1 MCLLRYAGFVEI
13 GPLPELPRSA
23 ADIHYGFLTPPVTVP
38 GETAA
43 TQTHTAG
50 PPDRRDLSDPARSA
64 LQRAPVREDGARKG
78 SEISARQ
85 DRPMLVLIVFAFVA
99 GAATAVSPCVL
110 PVLPVALSAGV
121 TGGHRR
127 PLGVVTGLALS
138 FTFATVALV
147 YVISAL
153 GLPDSLLRTLA
164 ILALI
169 GFGVCLLVP
178 WLGDRLEARLSRLGP
193 MGGIGSGAAVAS
205 VTGTDPATGTGAATA
220 TATGM
225 DPATGTGAATTGTG
239 AGADRGDARGREGF
253 WSGMLVGGGLGFVYA
268 PCAGPIL
275 AGVITVS
282 ASQTFTAGRLAVALA
297 YGVGS
302 AVVLYA
308 LMLGGRRLTGRL
320 ARRSGRFQMAM
331 GAVMVLIALAML
343 GNYDTRFET
352 SIATHLPAFLT
363 DPTKNL
369 ETSHAATV
377 QLAAL
382 RGRKARQAA
391 GLREADA
398 GLKLPYL
405 GRAPEFK
412 ETQDWFNTGVGGHSN
427 PPLTLAGL
435 RGHVVLVDFWTYT
448 CINCIRTLPYLN
460 AWYAKYHSEGFDI
473 VGVHTPEFPFEHS
486 ASNVAAAIEQ
496 NGIHYPVVQDNDYG
510 TWNAYN
516 NQYWPAEYLIDAQG
530 NIRLEDFGEGEYA
543 TKERAIRSL
552 LVEAGAAS
560 LSGPTHV
567 HALAPSEAELTPE
580 SYIGTERGE
589 RFTNGPLT
597 AGVHDYGALPAQ
609 PPPLSG
615 LRLAGR
621 LRVGAWG
628 ATAMSGE
635 AAVQLRFR
643 ARRVYLVMGAPAR
656 PGSPGHPRPVRVLL
670 DGRPIPQSLAGT
682 SVHDGTAVVQFQDVY
697 NLVNLP
703 SVQTHT
709 LTVEPAQGASIYDF
723 TFG

>member
-1 MCLLRYAGFVEI
+1 
-13 GPLPELPRSA
+13 
-23 ADIHYGFLTPPVTVP
+23 
-38 GETAA
+38 
-43 TQTHTAG
+43 
-50 PPDRRDLSDPARSA
+50 
-64 LQRAPVREDGARKG
+64 
-78 SEISARQ
+78 
-85 DRPMLVLIVFAFVA
+85 MLVLIVFAFVA

-121 TGGHRR
+121 TGGRRR
-127 PLGVVTGLALS
+127 PLGVVSGLALS

-169 GFGVCLLVP
+169 GFGICLLVP

-193 MGGIGSGAAVAS
+193 SGGVS
-205 VTGTDPATGTGAATA
+205 
-220 TATGM
+220 
-225 DPATGTGAATTGTG
+225 
-239 AGADRGDARGREGF
+239 AGARERDGF
-253 WSGMLVGGGLGFVYA
+253 WSGMLVGVGLGFVYA

-297 YGVGS
+297 YGIGS

-308 LMLGGRRLTGRL
+308 LMLGGRRLTGPL
-320 ARRSGRFQMAM
+320 ARRSARFQMAM

-343 GNYDTRFET
+343 RNYDTRFET
-352 SIATHLPAFLT
+352 AIASDLPSLLT
-363 DPTKNL
+363 DPTKGL
-369 ETSHAATV
+369 ESSHDATV

-382 RGRKARQAA
+382 RGHKARQAA

-398 GLKLPYL
+398 GLTLPVL
-405 GRAPEFK
+405 GQAPEFVD
-412 ETQDWFNTGVGGHSN
+412 TQKWFNTPGGA
-427 PPLTLAGL
+427 PVPLASL

-448 CINCIRTLPYLN
+448 CINCIRTLPYVN
-460 AWYAKYHSEGFDI
+460 AWYAKYHPKGFEVI
-473 VGVHTPEFPFEHS
+473 GVHTPEFPFEHS
-486 ASNVAAAIEQ
+486 AANVAAAIAQ
-496 NGIHYPVVQDNDYG
+496 NGVHYPVVQDNEYG

-530 NIRLEDFGEGEYA
+530 RIRLTDFGEGEYGA
-543 TKERAIRSL
+543 KERAIRSL
-552 LVEAGAAS
+552 LVEAGAAG
-560 LSGPTHV
+560 LGGATHV
-567 HALAPSEAELTPE
+567 HALQPPEAEITPE
-580 SYIGTERGE
+580 SYLGTERAE
-589 RFTNGPLT
+589 RFTNGPIA

-609 PPPLSG
+609 PPPLSNLRFAG
-615 LRLAGR
+615 L

-628 ATAMSGE
+628 VTALNDA
-635 AAVQLRFR
+635 AAVQLRFT
-643 ARRVYLVMGAPAR
+643 ARRVYLVMGAPTH
-656 PGSPGHPRPVRVLL
+656 PGSSGRPRPVRVLL

-682 SVHDGTAVVQFQDVY
+682 DVHSGTAEVQLQDVY

-709 LTVEPAQGASIYDF
+709 LTVEPAPGASIYDF

>member
-1 MCLLRYAGFVEI
+1 
-13 GPLPELPRSA
+13 
-23 ADIHYGFLTPPVTVP
+23 
-38 GETAA
+38 
-43 TQTHTAG
+43 
-50 PPDRRDLSDPARSA
+50 
-64 LQRAPVREDGARKG
+64 
-78 SEISARQ
+78 
-85 DRPMLVLIVFAFVA
+85 MLVLVVFAFVA

-121 TGGHRR
+121 TGGRRR
-127 PLGVVTGLALS
+127 PLGVVSGLALS

-164 ILALI
+164 ILALV

-193 MGGIGSGAAVAS
+193 SGGVGV
-205 VTGTDPATGTGAATA
+205 GTDSQGRP
-220 TATGM
+220 
-225 DPATGTGAATTGTG
+225 
-239 AGADRGDARGREGF
+239 REGF

-282 ASQTFTAGRLAVALA
+282 ASQSFTAARLAVAFA
-297 YGVGS
+297 YGIGS

-320 ARRSGRFQMAM
+320 ARRSPRFQMAM
-331 GAVMVLIALAML
+331 GAVMVFIAFAML
-343 GNYDTRFET
+343 RNYDTRFET
-352 SIATHLPAFLT
+352 AIASDLPAFLT
-363 DPTKNL
+363 DPTKGL
-369 ETSHAATV
+369 ESSHAATV

-382 RGRKARQAA
+382 RGRKARQDA

-398 GLKLPYL
+398 GLRLPVL
-405 GRAPEFK
+405 GQAPEFVDTEK
-412 ETQDWFNTGVGGHSN
+412 WFNTPGGT
-427 PPLTLAGL
+427 PVPLASL

-460 AWYAKYHSEGFDI
+460 AWYAKYHSEGFEI

-486 ASNVAAAIEQ
+486 AANVAAAIAQ
-496 NGIHYPVVQDNDYG
+496 NGIHYPVVQDNEYG

-530 NIRLEDFGEGEYA
+530 RIRLEDFGEGEYA

-552 LVEAGAAS
+552 LAEAGATG

-567 HALAPSEAELTPE
+567 NALKPSEAELTPE
-580 SYIGTERGE
+580 SYLGTERGE

-597 AGVHDYGALPAQ
+597 SGAHDYGALPSS
-609 PPPLSG
+609 PPPPNE
-615 LRLAGR
+615 LRYAGP

-628 ATAMSGE
+628 ATPLSSG
-635 AAVQLRFR
+635 AAVQLHFR
-643 ARRVYLVMGAPAR
+643 ARRVYLVMG
-656 PGSPGHPRPVRVLL
+656 SPTHPRPVRVLL
-670 DGRPIPQSLAGT
+670 DGRPLPQSAAGAN
-682 SVHDGTAVVQFQDVY
+682 VHNGTAVVELQDVY
-697 NLVNLP
+697 NLVDLP

-709 LTVEPAQGASIYDF
+709 LTVEFPPGVSVYDF